1 MKKIINKVIIN
12 TDGASRGNP
21 GQAAI
26 GATIRDEKGKLLGS
40 ISKAIGVTTN
50 NQAEY
55 RAIIAALEQALR
67 LGAKQVELN
76 SDSELIVN
84 QLTGKY
90 RVKKDTL
97 QPLFEQVKTLAGNFE
112 SFNVSYIPREQN
124 RQADALAN
132 KAYE

>member
-1 MKKIINKVIIN
+1 MIIH

-26 GATIRDEKGKLLGS
+26 GVTIKDEKGNLLKS
-40 ISKAIGVTTN
+40 VSQAIGITTN

-55 RAIIAALEQALR
+55 KAIIVALEQAIR

-76 SDSELIVN
+76 SDSELVVF
-84 QLTGKY
+84 QLTGRY

-97 QPLFEQVKTLAGNFE
+97 IPLFQKVKELIAHFE
-112 SFNVSYIPREQN
+112 SFKVKNIPREQN
-124 RQADALAN
+124 SEADALAN
-132 KAYE
+132 KAYG